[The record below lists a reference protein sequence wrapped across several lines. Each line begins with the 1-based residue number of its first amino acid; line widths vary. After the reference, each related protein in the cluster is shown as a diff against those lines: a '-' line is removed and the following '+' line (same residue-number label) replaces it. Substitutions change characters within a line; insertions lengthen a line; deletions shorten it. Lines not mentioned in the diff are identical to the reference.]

1 VYDEL
6 RPHGLEIL
14 AVALDRS
21 PDDVR
26 PWVAE
31 AQATFPIL
39 VDVEHRVADLYR
51 IVNVPTSVWI
61 DARGRIVRPNDAAFA
76 NDAFIDFHGVP
87 SGPQL
92 DALRSWVRDGTVPFA
107 GDDDIRAHQVAPSAD
122 EQLARAERTLA
133 WYLHRQGKAAA
144 AEAHFERA
152 GALAPLDFT
161 IRRGSMP
168 IRGQDP
174 MGPEFVPLFEQWQA
188 AGAVYYAPMA
198 PKR

>member
-1 VYDEL
+1 L
-6 RPHGLEIL
+6 NPRGFEIL

-21 PDDVR
+21 ADDAR
-26 PWVAE
+26 PWVTDAK
-31 AQATFPIL
+31 ATFPVV
-39 VDVEHRVADLYR
+39 VDVEHRVADLYH

-61 DARGRIVRPNDAAFA
+61 DEHGRIVRPNDAAFA

-92 DALRSWVRDGTVPFA
+92 DAIRAWVRDGVRPFN
-107 GDDDIRAHQVAPSAD
+107 DDDVRAHQVLPTRE

-133 WYLHRQGKAAA
+133 WYLHQQGDPAA
-144 AEAHFERA
+144 AEPHFERA

-174 MGPEFVPLFEQWQA
+174 MGPEFGPLFEQWRA
-188 AGAVYYAPMA
+188 AGAVYYAPMTT
-198 PKR
+198 KRA